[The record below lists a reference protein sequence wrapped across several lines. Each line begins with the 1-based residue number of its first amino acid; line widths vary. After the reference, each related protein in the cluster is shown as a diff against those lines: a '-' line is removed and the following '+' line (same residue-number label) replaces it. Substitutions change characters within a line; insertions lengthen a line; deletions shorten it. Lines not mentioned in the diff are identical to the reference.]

1 MFGEDESE
9 SPRVPS
15 PWDSLMSTPAS
26 GSPRTRPVV
35 SSSPLAVAII
45 PRLVPEADDGN
56 VEYKLQLLNPSPARF
71 ARLVTQLKWRLL
83 EGGGQAYYE
92 LGVADSGA
100 LVGLSREDL
109 ERSLETLEMMAG
121 EIGAS
126 VIVVKEIEVPAA
138 MAEYAAAREDY
149 RQGGR
154 ERRGE
159 LTAGSDDGTTTAAE
173 TENELSTTD
182 VDADNDDTFFDTKA
196 NSSDTES
203 LSVFTMDPEPEPAE
217 GDEIIPQFTID
228 LEISSVFK
236 PRPVRT
242 RFAHGH
248 LAAPAEGKRSHRGQ
262 KVKKAK
268 HYNPTHSDSNSQEH
282 RETPSDHKG
291 HGKHQSR
298 RSARDR
304 RREEKR
310 KALLA
315 AASNSLAAIAAPHE
329 IQIKQDENDTLVSGL
344 ESLHV
349 GHEEEP
355 APVLATQ
362 TIASDESIP
371 VISLTTSVAEDHGGV
386 ANVDGEDDDV
396 FATPTPSVP
405 YKTFQFST
413 TAEPSTPL
421 TEGTEGLLPGPGKG
435 GEGKGTHLIVE
446 ALVVRKMSLEEA
458 FLDFGGFSLT

>member
-15 PWDSLMSTPAS
+15 PWDSLISTPAS
-26 GSPRTRPVV
+26 ASPRARPVV
-35 SSSPLAVAII
+35 SSSPLAAPTI
-45 PRLVPEADDGN
+45 PKLVPEADDGN

-100 LVGLSREDL
+100 LVGLEREDL

-126 VIVVKEIEVPAA
+126 VIVVKEIEVPAV
-138 MAEYAAAREDY
+138 MAEYAAAQEDY
-149 RQGGR
+149 RHGR
-154 ERRGE
+154 RRGE
-159 LTAGSDDGTTTAAE
+159 LNGGSDDGTTTAAE
-173 TENELSTTD
+173 TENELSATD
-182 VDADNDDTFFDTKA
+182 VDGDPDDTFFDTKP
-196 NSSDTES
+196 NSYETEL
-203 LSVFTMDPEPEPAE
+203 LSVFTMDPEPDSA
-217 GDEIIPQFTID
+217 DNTDDSVPQFSID

-242 RFAHGH
+242 RFTQSH
-248 LAAPAEGKRSHRGQ
+248 LASPADGKRAHRSQ
-262 KVKKAK
+262 KTKKVKHPGSADDGKAQV
-268 HYNPTHSDSNSQEH
+268 SDDQ
-282 RETPSDHKG
+282 KG
-291 HGKHQSR
+291 HGKSQSR
-298 RSARDR
+298 RVARDK

-315 AASNSLAAIAAPHE
+315 VASKSIAAIASNE
-329 IQIKQDENDTLVSGL
+329 QQSKQEAESDALVSGL

-355 APVLATQ
+355 APVLANQ
-362 TIASDESIP
+362 AIATDESIP
-371 VISLTTSVAEDHGGV
+371 SISLTVDTADDGP
-386 ANVDGEDDDV
+386 VDGEDDDV
-396 FATPTPSVP
+396 FASPTPSAP
-405 YKTFQFST
+405 YKTFQSSV
-413 TAEPSTPL
+413 EPPTPL
-421 TEGTEGLLPGPGKG
+421 TEGTEGLLLGSDKDGGGKG
-435 GEGKGTHLIVE
+435 VHLIVE